1 MKGADILAALAV
13 LGIGGGLYS
22 SAEAANAHWRFD
34 IVNKS
39 NVAAVEF
46 RTQANGAWSPNWIGD
61 RIEPGDRFHMD
72 FGADIGGDCSVRT
85 EIRFTDGSFFDA
97 DVDYCK
103 VTTLYILDNKL
114 TWE

>member
-1 MKGADILAALAV
+1 MRGADVFAALAI
-13 LGIGGGLYS
+13 LGIGGALSYS
-22 SAEAANAHWRFD
+22 AAAASAHWRFD
-34 IVNKS
+34 LVNKS

-46 RTQANGAWSPNWIGD
+46 RTQVNGSWSPNWIGD
-61 RIEPGDRFHMD
+61 RIEPGDKFHMD
-72 FGADIGGDCSVRT
+72 FGSDMGADCNVRT

-103 VTTLYILDNKL
+103 VTTLYIFDNKL